1 MLQVDNFLDSLIEDY
16 RTLYQENI
24 SLKNKMKVLVD
35 KVEEYRATEDAMR
48 MTLHSAQ
55 KMADAMVKE
64 GEAKKQA
71 AIDQAVSAVEA
82 RSQEVRAQMEQEE
95 QAVRTRLEGIQ
106 KDLADEQ
113 ARLEAARAATT
124 AYVAQLK
131 ELYTKQI
138 QYIGSLSSLTAET
151 AQPQAAPAPAA
162 QPAEEPVVTVPP
174 EQQEEVAQDI
184 EASMAKIFEGPA
196 ESAAPSG
203 DMGDTRVFDQIQ
215 FGKDYEIECS
225 RGEPPGQDCQ
235 ARRRC
240 FRAPA
245 WRRQPPGKSDDTIHK
260 RNLAGSPGRFRFL
273 SQRKKSPHVPGGRWV
288 TIEGVNSQPCLRITM
303 QPSICPKPTFPC
315 GRVCP
320 SGSPRCFATGRSWTS
335 MGSC

>member
-1 MLQVDNFLDSLIEDY
+1 MLTPQEAESHVFPKASFGGYNMLQVDNFLDSLIEDY

-95 QAVRTRLEGIQ
+95 QAVRARLEGAQ
-106 KDLADEQ
+106 KELADEQ

-131 ELYTKQI
+131 ELYTRQI

-151 AQPQAAPAPAA
+151 AQPQAAPAA

-215 FGKDYEIECS
+215 FGKDYEIE
-225 RGEPPGQDCQ
+225 
-235 ARRRC
+235 
-240 FRAPA
+240 
-245 WRRQPPGKSDDTIHK
+245 
-260 RNLAGSPGRFRFL
+260 
-273 SQRKKSPHVPGGRWV
+273 
-288 TIEGVNSQPCLRITM
+288 
-303 QPSICPKPTFPC
+303 
-315 GRVCP
+315 
-320 SGSPRCFATGRSWTS
+320 
-335 MGSC
+335 

>member
-1 MLQVDNFLDSLIEDY
+1 MLTPQEAESHVFPKASFGGYNMLQVDNFLDSLIEDY

-131 ELYTKQI
+131 E
-138 QYIGSLSSLTAET
+138 
-151 AQPQAAPAPAA
+151 
-162 QPAEEPVVTVPP
+162 
-174 EQQEEVAQDI
+174 QQEEVAQDI

-215 FGKDYEIECS
+215 FGKDYEIE
-225 RGEPPGQDCQ
+225 
-235 ARRRC
+235 
-240 FRAPA
+240 
-245 WRRQPPGKSDDTIHK
+245 
-260 RNLAGSPGRFRFL
+260 
-273 SQRKKSPHVPGGRWV
+273 
-288 TIEGVNSQPCLRITM
+288 
-303 QPSICPKPTFPC
+303 
-315 GRVCP
+315 
-320 SGSPRCFATGRSWTS
+320 
-335 MGSC
+335 

>member
-1 MLQVDNFLDSLIEDY
+1 MLTPQEAESHVFPKASFGGYNMLQVDNFLDSLIEDY

-184 EASMAKIFEGPA
+184 EASMA
-196 ESAAPSG
+196 
-203 DMGDTRVFDQIQ
+203 
-215 FGKDYEIECS
+215 
-225 RGEPPGQDCQ
+225 
-235 ARRRC
+235 
-240 FRAPA
+240 
-245 WRRQPPGKSDDTIHK
+245 
-260 RNLAGSPGRFRFL
+260 
-273 SQRKKSPHVPGGRWV
+273 
-288 TIEGVNSQPCLRITM
+288 
-303 QPSICPKPTFPC
+303 
-315 GRVCP
+315 
-320 SGSPRCFATGRSWTS
+320 
-335 MGSC
+335 

>member
-1 MLQVDNFLDSLIEDY
+1 MLTPQEAESHVFPKASFGGYNMLQVDNFLDSLIEDY

-162 QPAEEPVVTVPP
+162 QPAEEPAEEPVVTVPP

-215 FGKDYEIECS
+215 FGKDYEIE
-225 RGEPPGQDCQ
+225 
-235 ARRRC
+235 
-240 FRAPA
+240 
-245 WRRQPPGKSDDTIHK
+245 
-260 RNLAGSPGRFRFL
+260 
-273 SQRKKSPHVPGGRWV
+273 
-288 TIEGVNSQPCLRITM
+288 
-303 QPSICPKPTFPC
+303 
-315 GRVCP
+315 
-320 SGSPRCFATGRSWTS
+320 
-335 MGSC
+335 

>member
-1 MLQVDNFLDSLIEDY
+1 
-16 RTLYQENI
+16 
-24 SLKNKMKVLVD
+24 
-35 KVEEYRATEDAMR
+35 MR

-184 EASMAKIFEGPA
+184 EASLAKIFEGPA

-215 FGKDYEIECS
+215 FGKDYEIE
-225 RGEPPGQDCQ
+225 
-235 ARRRC
+235 
-240 FRAPA
+240 
-245 WRRQPPGKSDDTIHK
+245 
-260 RNLAGSPGRFRFL
+260 
-273 SQRKKSPHVPGGRWV
+273 
-288 TIEGVNSQPCLRITM
+288 
-303 QPSICPKPTFPC
+303 
-315 GRVCP
+315 
-320 SGSPRCFATGRSWTS
+320 
-335 MGSC
+335 

>member
-1 MLQVDNFLDSLIEDY
+1 MLTPQEAESHVFPKASFGGYNMLQVDNFLDSLIEDY

-215 FGKDYEIECS
+215 FGKDYEI
-225 RGEPPGQDCQ
+225 G
-235 ARRRC
+235 
-240 FRAPA
+240 
-245 WRRQPPGKSDDTIHK
+245 
-260 RNLAGSPGRFRFL
+260 
-273 SQRKKSPHVPGGRWV
+273 
-288 TIEGVNSQPCLRITM
+288 
-303 QPSICPKPTFPC
+303 
-315 GRVCP
+315 
-320 SGSPRCFATGRSWTS
+320 
-335 MGSC
+335 

>member
-1 MLQVDNFLDSLIEDY
+1 MRQTGKKCTKICIEDY

-215 FGKDYEIECS
+215 FGKDYEIE
-225 RGEPPGQDCQ
+225 
-235 ARRRC
+235 
-240 FRAPA
+240 
-245 WRRQPPGKSDDTIHK
+245 
-260 RNLAGSPGRFRFL
+260 
-273 SQRKKSPHVPGGRWV
+273 
-288 TIEGVNSQPCLRITM
+288 
-303 QPSICPKPTFPC
+303 
-315 GRVCP
+315 
-320 SGSPRCFATGRSWTS
+320 
-335 MGSC
+335 

>member
-1 MLQVDNFLDSLIEDY
+1 MLTPQEAESHVFPKASFGGYNMLQVDNFLDSLIEDY

-24 SLKNKMKVLVD
+24 SLKD

-215 FGKDYEIECS
+215 FGKDYEIE
-225 RGEPPGQDCQ
+225 
-235 ARRRC
+235 
-240 FRAPA
+240 
-245 WRRQPPGKSDDTIHK
+245 
-260 RNLAGSPGRFRFL
+260 
-273 SQRKKSPHVPGGRWV
+273 
-288 TIEGVNSQPCLRITM
+288 
-303 QPSICPKPTFPC
+303 
-315 GRVCP
+315 
-320 SGSPRCFATGRSWTS
+320 
-335 MGSC
+335 

>member
-1 MLQVDNFLDSLIEDY
+1 MLTPQEAESHVFPKASFGGYNMLQVDNFLDSLIEDY

-113 ARLEAARAATT
+113 ARLEASNKKPVQATKNPNKLKKKAA
-124 AYVAQLK
+124 A
-131 ELYTKQI
+131 EETKPED
-138 QYIGSLSSLTAET
+138 GTE
-151 AQPQAAPAPAA
+151 PAA
-162 QPAEEPVVTVPP
+162 DEK
-174 EQQEEVAQDI
+174 
-184 EASMAKIFEGPA
+184 S
-196 ESAAPSG
+196 S
-203 DMGDTRVFDQIQ
+203 
-215 FGKDYEIECS
+215 
-225 RGEPPGQDCQ
+225 GEPTPSEEDGQ
-235 ARRRC
+235 
-240 FRAPA
+240 
-245 WRRQPPGKSDDTIHK
+245 
-260 RNLAGSPGRFRFL
+260 AGS
-273 SQRKKSPHVPGGRWV
+273 QD
-288 TIEGVNSQPCLRITM
+288 EN
-303 QPSICPKPTFPC
+303 
-315 GRVCP
+315 
-320 SGSPRCFATGRSWTS
+320 
-335 MGSC
+335 

>member
-1 MLQVDNFLDSLIEDY
+1 MLTPQEAESHVFPKASFGGYNMLQVDNFLDSLIEDY

-48 MTLHSAQ
+48 MPLHSAQ

-106 KDLADEQ
+106 KDLA
-113 ARLEAARAATT
+113 
-124 AYVAQLK
+124 
-131 ELYTKQI
+131 
-138 QYIGSLSSLTAET
+138 
-151 AQPQAAPAPAA
+151 
-162 QPAEEPVVTVPP
+162 
-174 EQQEEVAQDI
+174 QDI

-215 FGKDYEIECS
+215 FGKDYEIE
-225 RGEPPGQDCQ
+225 
-235 ARRRC
+235 
-240 FRAPA
+240 
-245 WRRQPPGKSDDTIHK
+245 
-260 RNLAGSPGRFRFL
+260 
-273 SQRKKSPHVPGGRWV
+273 
-288 TIEGVNSQPCLRITM
+288 
-303 QPSICPKPTFPC
+303 
-315 GRVCP
+315 
-320 SGSPRCFATGRSWTS
+320 
-335 MGSC
+335 

>member
-1 MLQVDNFLDSLIEDY
+1 MLTPQEAESHVFPKASFGGYNMLQVDNFLDSLIEDY

-71 AIDQAVSAVEA
+71 AIDQAVAAVEA
-82 RSQEVRAQMEQEE
+82 RSQAVRAQMEQEE
-95 QAVRTRLEGIQ
+95 QAVRARLEGAQ
-106 KDLADEQ
+106 KELADEQ

-131 ELYTKQI
+131 ELYTRQI

-151 AQPQAAPAPAA
+151 AQA

-215 FGKDYEIECS
+215 FGKDYEIE
-225 RGEPPGQDCQ
+225 
-235 ARRRC
+235 
-240 FRAPA
+240 
-245 WRRQPPGKSDDTIHK
+245 
-260 RNLAGSPGRFRFL
+260 
-273 SQRKKSPHVPGGRWV
+273 
-288 TIEGVNSQPCLRITM
+288 
-303 QPSICPKPTFPC
+303 
-315 GRVCP
+315 
-320 SGSPRCFATGRSWTS
+320 
-335 MGSC
+335 

>member
-1 MLQVDNFLDSLIEDY
+1 MLTPQEAESHVFPKASFGGYNMLQVDNFLDSLIEDY

-95 QAVRTRLEGIQ
+95 QAVRARLEGTQ
-106 KDLADEQ
+106 KALADEQ

-151 AQPQAAPAPAA
+151 AQPQAAPAA
-162 QPAEEPVVTVPP
+162 QPAETPVEEPVVTVPP

-184 EASMAKIFEGPA
+184 EASMAKIFEGPT
-196 ESAAPSG
+196 EPTAPSG

-215 FGKDYEIECS
+215 FGKDYEIE
-225 RGEPPGQDCQ
+225 
-235 ARRRC
+235 
-240 FRAPA
+240 
-245 WRRQPPGKSDDTIHK
+245 
-260 RNLAGSPGRFRFL
+260 
-273 SQRKKSPHVPGGRWV
+273 
-288 TIEGVNSQPCLRITM
+288 
-303 QPSICPKPTFPC
+303 
-315 GRVCP
+315 
-320 SGSPRCFATGRSWTS
+320 
-335 MGSC
+335 

>member
-1 MLQVDNFLDSLIEDY
+1 MLTPQEAESHVFPKASFGGYNMLQVDNFLDSLIEDY

-124 AYVAQLK
+124 AYVAQL
-131 ELYTKQI
+131 
-138 QYIGSLSSLTAET
+138 
-151 AQPQAAPAPAA
+151 
-162 QPAEEPVVTVPP
+162 AEEPVVTVPP

-215 FGKDYEIECS
+215 FGKDYEIE
-225 RGEPPGQDCQ
+225 
-235 ARRRC
+235 
-240 FRAPA
+240 
-245 WRRQPPGKSDDTIHK
+245 
-260 RNLAGSPGRFRFL
+260 
-273 SQRKKSPHVPGGRWV
+273 
-288 TIEGVNSQPCLRITM
+288 
-303 QPSICPKPTFPC
+303 
-315 GRVCP
+315 
-320 SGSPRCFATGRSWTS
+320 
-335 MGSC
+335 